1 VLRASLR
8 GIWDHKFRTILLGL
22 AVVAGVSFVSA
33 SFIFTDTIS
42 QAFDN
47 VFASSAEGL
56 DVNVGA
62 TQPEGEFQLQQFRM
76 DASIA
81 DQIEAF
87 DGVVD
92 VYRTVFGTIALV
104 VDGDVVPVTGPPQ
117 FGQSWTGEIGGWMIS
132 EGRAPSAAN
141 EVVVDAGL
149 IGRPLTRANPETPPI
164 VELGGTIGVARTGA
178 VSDYEVVGVASFG
191 EEGGTLGA
199 TFVFFEPAQAAEIL
213 GAVGKLDSIDLTIEP
228 GLDVDTFVM
237 ELQLVLPDD
246 VEVRSSQ
253 AAAEAQAADLQD
265 GLNFINTFLLVF
277 AGIAVFVGIFV
288 VHNAY
293 RTVIGQ
299 RSRELALFRVLG
311 STRQQVLR
319 SVLAEDSV
327 IGIVASILG
336 VAGGNVLAY
345 VLEGLL
351 EMSGGNL
358 PDGPL
363 QVFPR
368 TVMTAVSVG
377 ILTTIASAL
386 IPAYRASRI
395 SPMAA
400 LIEVEK
406 PTRGFDRRRL
416 SSLLLLLGGVTL
428 SVISVLQNLPNPVL
442 ALGLVAFVLGA
453 YFIGALL
460 AQPVIGVAT
469 RPIQS
474 TVTGDLARQN
484 AQRSPRPTAATAGAL
499 MIGVALVTAVAI
511 LTVSIQETARAAIED
526 ALTADL
532 VIQQSGISEFNL
544 LAGIS
549 EEIAPIVADVDGV
562 EQLTALK
569 GGQAEIDGNI
579 TFVAGLDPDTFPDL
593 FSYEDVEGDF
603 ANLVGNSIAVQRS
616 KAEEDGLSLGSTVDL
631 AFVGDPEPFGVV
643 AIWDLSGDT
652 NDETNYYIPRAT
664 YSELSPA
671 ALDLSVH
678 VKISDDADLDSV
690 KARIEVAIID
700 YPTASVSSQSDI
712 LRQIEEQ
719 LNGFLIL
726 IFGLLGMSVLIALL
740 GVLLTLLLSVFER
753 TREIGLLRAVGMI
766 RSQVRSMVR
775 WESVIVA
782 MFGALLGVGVGLFLG
797 WALGRVIFEEGA
809 VYTIPWVYVIVG
821 FVSAAF
827 AGLIAAWWPAR
838 RAASLNILEAIAHE

>member
-1 VLRASLR
+1 MLRASLR

-22 AVVAGVSFVSA
+22 AVMAGVSFVSA
-33 SFIFTDTIS
+33 SYIFTDTII
-42 QAFDN
+42 QAFDSM
-47 VFASSAEGL
+47 FASSAEGI

-62 TQPEGEFQLQQFRM
+62 TQPEDEFQLQQFRM

-81 DQIEAF
+81 DQVEAF

-92 VYRTVFGTIALV
+92 VYRTVFGRVTLV
-104 VDGDVVPVTGPPQ
+104 VDGDVVPVIGPPQ

-149 IGRPLTRANPETPPI
+149 IGRPLVQANSETPPI
-164 VELGGTIGVARTGA
+164 VELGGIIGVAGTGA
-178 VSDYEVVGVASFG
+178 VSDYEVVGAASFG
-191 EEGGTLGA
+191 AEGGTLGA
-199 TFVFFEPAQAAEIL
+199 TFIFFEPVQAAETL
-213 GAVGKLDSIDLTIEP
+213 GAVGELDSIDLTIEP
-228 GLDVDTFVM
+228 GLDVDTFVA
-237 ELQLVLPDD
+237 ELQSVLPDD

-253 AAAEAQAADLQD
+253 AAAEALAAELQE
-265 GLNFINTFLLVF
+265 GLSFINTFLLVF

-288 VHNAY
+288 VHNAF

-319 SVLAEDSV
+319 SVLAEAIV
-327 IGIVASILG
+327 IGVVASILG
-336 VAGGNVLAY
+336 VAGGIVLAY
-345 VLEGLL
+345 VLEALL
-351 EMSGGNL
+351 EINGGNL

-363 QVFPR
+363 QVLPR
-368 TVMTAVSVG
+368 TVIAAVSVG

-400 LIEVEK
+400 LAEVEK

-416 SSLLLLLGGVTL
+416 LSLFLLLGGVVL
-428 SVISVLQNLPNPVL
+428 SVISVLQDLPNSVL
-442 ALGLVAFVLGA
+442 VLSLVAFVLGTYLISA
-453 YFIGALL
+453 FL

-484 AQRSPRPTAATAGAL
+484 AQRSPRRTAATAGAL

-511 LTVSIQETARAAIED
+511 LTVSIQETARATIED
-526 ALTADL
+526 VLTADF
-532 VIQQSGISEFNL
+532 VIAQSGFNVFG
-544 LAGIS
+544 GIS

-569 GGQAEIDGNI
+569 AGQAEIDGNI
-579 TFVAGLDPDTFPDL
+579 TFVAGVDPDTFPDL
-593 FSYEDVEGDF
+593 ISYEDVEGDF
-603 ANLVGNSIAVQRS
+603 TNLVGNSIAVQRS

-631 AFVGDPEPFGVV
+631 AFVGDPEPFRVV

-652 NDETNYYIPRAT
+652 DDDADYYIPRAT
-664 YSELSPA
+664 YSELSSA
-671 ALDLSVH
+671 APDIQVL
-678 VKISDDADLDSV
+678 VKISHDADLDTV
-690 KARIEVAIID
+690 KADIEEAIID

-712 LRQIEEQ
+712 LLQLKEQ

-797 WALGRVIFEEGA
+797 WTLGRVIFEDGA
-809 VYTIPWVYVIVG
+809 VYTIPWVYVIAG
-821 FVSAAF
+821 FASAAF
-827 AGLIAAWWPAR
+827 AGLVAAWWPAR
-838 RAASLNILEAIAHE
+838 RAASLNILEAIAYE